1 MNKIYNCIKCN
12 YNTCYSKDYNRH
24 INSKRHAFTINT
36 LSELEKEKE
45 NNKCNIKERNKK
57 IYMCICEKI
66 LSRSSSLTR
75 HQQNCEI
82 YIKYLFKNNENNKD
96 NEKIKEEK
104 NITNEIHETVKDQ
117 INKGV
122 TYNNIMETI
131 QEMMKTQSDEIKS
144 MLIEQTKQ
152 MMNTTLYNVTNNGNN
167 INNYNNIKNFNNNN
181 FSFNIF
187 LNEHCKDALTIND
200 FINNHLKID
209 PSSIEY
215 TGKHGYIEG
224 ITKIFLDGLNQLD
237 IYKRPIHCTDLK
249 RETFYV
255 KGDIKW
261 EKDDISKT
269 KISQAIDTV
278 MWKNVDQ
285 AKYWQEKH
293 PECDIINSPEYE
305 FHLIIMRQSLGG
317 FKKEQNDEKIIKI
330 IAKAV
335 YVNRRFFTRME
346 L

>member
-1 MNKIYNCIKCN
+1 MNKIYNCTKCN
-12 YNTCYSKDYNRH
+12 YITYYSKDFNRH
-24 INSKRHAFTINT
+24 INSKRHAFTIYT
-36 LSELEKEKE
+36 LSEIEKE
-45 NNKCNIKERNKK
+45 NIEINIIKKEINNKNK
-57 IYMCICEKI
+57 INMCVCEKI
-66 LSRSSSLTR
+66 LSRRSSLVR
-75 HQQNCEI
+75 HQNICEV
-82 YIKYLFKNNENNKD
+82 YKNYLLKK
-96 NEKIKEEK
+96 NEKINEEN
-104 NITNEIHETVKDQ
+104 NIKNEIEETVKDQ

-122 TYNNIMETI
+122 TYDNIMETI
-131 QEMMKTQSDEIKS
+131 HEMMKTQSDEIKS

-152 MMNTTLYNVTNNGNN
+152 MINATLYTVTNNSSNN
-167 INNYNNIKNFNNNN
+167 INNIYNDIKNYNNNN

-215 TGKHGYIEG
+215 TGRHGYIEG

-237 IYKRPIHCTDLK
+237 VYKRPIHCTDLK

-255 KGDIKW
+255 KGDSKW
-261 EKDDISKT
+261 EKDDISQT
-269 KISQAIDTV
+269 KIRQAIDTV

-285 AKYWQEKH
+285 VKYWQKKH

-317 FKKEQNDEKIIKI
+317 LKKEQNDEKIIKI

-335 YVNRRFFTRME
+335 YINRRFFK
-346 L
+346 